1 MITEQDMAEM
11 AVVLKPIVSDRV
23 NQTETKLSKKFE
35 TDLAEAFE
43 NYHKEHKDEEKEEKS
58 EVEQKQLGG
67 LAEVEIMGIPL
78 GQAAIGGGIAL
89 LISELVDGII
99 GGAVTDRLGETWG
112 PALIKGG
119 SAWAVKQWGAGV
131 IGAKAADTAA
141 LFLAWEAIRSLV
153 PIDEWIEDL
162 FKKKEEE
169 EESESKGSRSREK
182 SARSPEHST
191 GGNGHKSDAM
201 ATLRTSLAI
210 GGR

>member
-1 MITEQDMAEM
+1 MGDTIALDKETLALLDQRD
-11 AVVLKPIVSDRV
+11 
-23 NQTETKLSKKFE
+23 TKLSEKVKADIAEIFAKAE
-35 TDLAEAFE
+35 TSTE
-43 NYHKEHKDEEKEEKS
+43 KKEE
-58 EVEQKQLGG
+58 VDQKQEQLGG
-67 LAEVEIMGIPL
+67 LAEVQIMGIPL

-119 SAWAVKQWGAGV
+119 SAWAVKQWLPGV

-153 PIDEWIEDL
+153 PIDEWIKDL

-169 EESESKGSRSREK
+169 ESESKGSSSSSHSSE
-182 SARSPEHST
+182 SSSHSSEHSA
-191 GGNGHKSDAM
+191 GGNGHQGDAM
-201 ATLRTSLAI
+201 TTLRTALTI

>member
-1 MITEQDMAEM
+1 MTTQLDQATLDILNARDKERD
-11 AVVLKPIVSDRV
+11 S
-23 NQTETKLSKKFE
+23 KLSEKVKADIAESFAKAETSIEKKE
-35 TDLAEAFE
+35 
-43 NYHKEHKDEEKEEKS
+43 

-78 GQAAIGGGIAL
+78 GQAAIGGGVAL

-119 SAWAVKQWGAGV
+119 SAWAIKQWGAGV

-153 PIDEWIEDL
+153 PIDEWIKDL

-169 EESESKGSRSREK
+169 EESESKGSSSSSHSSE
-182 SARSPEHST
+182 SST
-191 GGNGHKSDAM
+191 GGNGHQTPDAM
-201 ATLRTSLAI
+201 TTLRTSLAI
-210 GGR
+210 GGSR

>member
-1 MITEQDMAEM
+1 MNEIKEALGPLYDHIEQKNTELSESIKADITEMLKAKEPDE
-11 AVVLKPIVSDRV
+11 VLK
-23 NQTETKLSKKFE
+23 
-35 TDLAEAFE
+35 
-43 NYHKEHKDEEKEEKS
+43 KEE
-58 EVEQKQLGG
+58 VEEQQQLGG

-99 GGAVTDRLGETWG
+99 GGTVTDRLGETWG

-119 SAWAVKQWGAGV
+119 SAWAVKQWLPGV

-153 PIDEWIEDL
+153 PIDEWIKDL

-169 EESESKGSRSREK
+169 EGEGSSAGSRSKESLSPSSQKSSESK
-182 SARSPEHST
+182 HST
-191 GGNGHKSDAM
+191 GGNGHQPPDAM
-201 ATLRTSLAI
+201 TTLRTSLAI
-210 GGR
+210 GGSR

>member
-1 MITEQDMAEM
+1 MNDIKEA
-11 AVVLKPIVSDRV
+11 LKPMFDRMDSV
-23 NQTETKLSKKFE
+23 EQNQTELSKSIKADIE
-35 TDLAEAFE
+35 QMLKA
-43 NYHKEHKDEEKEEKS
+43 KEPDEVLKKE

-67 LAEVEIMGIPL
+67 LAEVQIMGIPL

-119 SAWAVKQWGAGV
+119 SAWAVKQWLPGV

-153 PIDEWIEDL
+153 PIDEWIKDL

-169 EESESKGSRSREK
+169 ESESKGSS
-182 SARSPEHST
+182 SPSHSSESST
-191 GGNGHKSDAM
+191 GGNGHQPDAM
-201 ATLRTSLAI
+201 TTLRTSLAI

>member
-1 MITEQDMAEM
+1 MGEQIVE
-11 AVVLKPIVSDRV
+11 LKPLYDHIEQKNNELSERV
-23 NQTETKLSKKFE
+23 KTDIAGIFEDYNKKLTEK
-35 TDLAEAFE
+35 
-43 NYHKEHKDEEKEEKS
+43 KEEKS

-99 GGAVTDRLGETWG
+99 GGTVTDRLGETWG

-119 SAWAVKQWGAGV
+119 SAWAVKQWLPGV

-153 PIDEWIEDL
+153 PIDEWIEGL
-162 FKKKEEE
+162 FKKKEE
-169 EESESKGSRSREK
+169 EESESKGSS
-182 SARSPEHST
+182 SPSHSSESST
-191 GGNGHKSDAM
+191 GGNGHQPDAM
-201 ATLRTSLAI
+201 TTLRTSLAI

>member
-1 MITEQDMAEM
+1 MGEQIVE
-11 AVVLKPIVSDRV
+11 LKPLYDHIEQKNNELSERV
-23 NQTETKLSKKFE
+23 KTDIAGIFEDYNKK
-35 TDLAEAFE
+35 LAE
-43 NYHKEHKDEEKEEKS
+43 KKEEKS

-78 GQAAIGGGIAL
+78 GQAAIGGGVAL

-153 PIDEWIEDL
+153 PIDEWIKDL

-169 EESESKGSRSREK
+169 ESESKGSS
-182 SARSPEHST
+182 SPSHSSESST
-191 GGNGHKSDAM
+191 GGNGHQPDAM
-201 ATLRTSLAI
+201 TTLRTSLAT